1 MSAVKHK
8 WRRGNRLAALAF
20 DTAGALRFG
29 IVGIGRRRGSCPS
42 VKIIRRNR
50 TREPSFAGHRS
61 AAIFGPG
68 ASWNSNCPEFLIY
81 ALEQRVVEANVGATD
96 HESSTLNEYI
106 ETELVNLVTVRDVA
120 ELEITAPGFGAAVQ
134 NWLDQLRG

>member
-1 MSAVKHK
+1 MSKRKDHPKEQNSRAVVC
-8 WRRGNRLAALAF
+8 R
-20 DTAGALRFG
+20 
-29 IVGIGRRRGSCPS
+29 
-42 VKIIRRNR
+42 
-50 TREPSFAGHRS
+50 PSFGRDLRS
-61 AAIFGPG
+61 RRIMELEL
-68 ASWNSNCPEFLIY
+68 PEFLIY